1 MKKLLVVAALTM
13 AAAPAMAS
21 KARVSALANSRQLV
35 DVQYTFERPY
45 LLHSVGELVTVEWG
59 KGGDGVTPHAEG
71 GLVKKHGESVYG
83 IYFGRK
89 STDFSGAVAKAN
101 DPAGLG
107 FSVLEEQN
115 PMNLFYGMKS
125 GDLSWGAT
133 LKYSNGKND
142 AKKQKATSM
151 GIAAG
156 VTNGTWEAELV
167 LGLAGK
173 TEEEIAGVTHTVES
187 KGNTKLG
194 FGYNLSDAMHV
205 YADYKMSKIEGDTSA
220 AAGVEATIEKTVL
233 NVGFINTVAKN
244 DDANV
249 FYGIA
254 YSMDTVK
261 DSSETTTLPVWV
273 GIEAN
278 ATSWMVMRGSIK
290 QNVLLN
296 TTKDKT
302 PGGAGDTTDLDSV
315 VAAAGVGIKLNKGML
330 DATFTQA
337 GAGTINSDQL
347 LSNVSYTYN
356 F

>member
-1 MKKLLVVAALTM
+1 M

-59 KGGDGVTPHAEG
+59 QSGDGAAKEPHAEG
-71 GLVKKHGESVYG
+71 GLIKKHGESVYG

-89 STDFSGAVAKAN
+89 SADFNTAVRTASGAPLN
-101 DPAGLG
+101 
-107 FSVLEEQN
+107 FTVLEEQN

-133 LKYSNGKND
+133 LKYSNGKD
-142 AKKQKATSM
+142 DSKKQKATSM

-194 FGYNLSDAMHV
+194 FGYNLSDSMHA

-220 AAGVEATIEKTVL
+220 VAGVEATVEKTNL

-249 FYGIA
+249 FYGVA
-254 YSMDTVK
+254 YSMETIK
-261 DSSETTTLPVWV
+261 DDSETTALPVWV

-302 PGGAGDTTDLDSV
+302 PGGAGDATDLDSV